1 MSEDKQS
8 AIEAAA
14 RAMCQNHHMPADD
27 LVRTPDGQSVPYWTE
42 FEGDARAAILAYLS
56 ALGQDE
62 GAVEAVARAICADE
76 YGNPD
81 GFEAITLEGVERQ
94 TPRWKYCNR
103 SARAVLRTLATRAQ
117 GESS

>member
-1 MSEDKQS
+1 MSQDKQS

-14 RAMCQNHHMPADD
+14 REMIRMNAD
-27 LVRTPDGQSVPYWTE
+27 PIIYGPHEY
-42 FEGDARAAILAYLS
+42 ARGVVLAYLN
-56 ALGQDE
+56 ALVQDE
-62 GAVEAVARAICADE
+62 GAVEALARTICADE

-94 TPRWKYCNR
+94 TPRWKYCNG

-117 GESS
+117 GESL